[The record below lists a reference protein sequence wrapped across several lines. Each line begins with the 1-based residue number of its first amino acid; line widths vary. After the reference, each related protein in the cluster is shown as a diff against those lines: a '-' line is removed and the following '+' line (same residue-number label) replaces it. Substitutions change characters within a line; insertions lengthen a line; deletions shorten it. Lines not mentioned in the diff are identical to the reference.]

1 MSFLGF
7 AFPLS
12 IPIIFNAYSLFSRS
26 FNNSLSYFV
35 AQLNVSLYTFSASNL
50 DIIVLDI
57 YAAREI
63 NTFNISS
70 KDLVDKIIS
79 LGKNA
84 MYIPDF
90 EECVSYVKNNIKEND
105 ILLTLGAGTV
115 TKIGPM
121 LIEK

>member
-57 YAAREI
+57 SS
-63 NTFNISS
+63 NLTISKS
-70 KDLVDKIIS
+70 APLT
-79 LGKNA
+79 
-84 MYIPDF
+84 P
-90 EECVSYVKNNIKEND
+90 
-105 ILLTLGAGTV
+105 ILLNCNSNSFKSAKGLAFLQLSKFEFAIFNKYSQTASGG
-115 TKIGPM
+115 IPCSW
-121 LIEK
+121 